1 MNVRFILSSLVFI
14 FVYNGM
20 LIYIGWNGW
29 IWLQFLLIDLVEIN
43 LFVYSL
49 MIIMLGYAY
58 ILARFIKGL
67 PFLKIIGA
75 CWFAVIQYALLF
87 LPLANIAVLLTAFL
101 GVDRGTSV
109 IVTGW
114 AVVTGFIF
122 IFSYGIYNAYSPV
135 IRSYQITIPKKGTNQ
150 STLKIAVAS
159 DMHFGTL
166 SGKAHLNRL
175 VALIHG
181 LKPDLILLPGDIIDD
196 DPKPFVQ
203 KGMDQVMKELTAP
216 MGVYGVLGNHEYY
229 GGQIPQFIK
238 LMNDIDIKILQD
250 EIIEL
255 KGQCYLVGRKD
266 KTDKKRK
273 SIKQLVKEL
282 NHDLPIIMM
291 DHQPFQLDDAMKNK
305 VDVIVSGHTHRGQM
319 APNHLI
325 TKRMYELDWGY
336 KKKEQLHAFVSSGF
350 GFWGPPIRLGSRS
363 EIVVIDLV
371 FKKDSV

>member
-1 MNVRFILSSLVFI
+1 
-14 FVYNGM
+14 M